1 VPLFAVEEIQIEV
14 AVAVSRSGA
23 GGINIQVFS
32 LDAGVSKEDTQTVRV
47 TLRPLHT
54 GEKWNSGLRTRDP
67 EKYDQI
73 AKESE
78 KILEGLESPD
88 DPMHWPQEP
97 IEK

>member
-32 LDAGVSKEDTQTVRV
+32 LGAGVSKEDTQTVFM
-47 TLRPLHT
+47 TLRPFHT
-54 GEKWNSGLRTRDP
+54 GEKWISGLRTRDP

-78 KILEGLESPD
+78 KILEGLESSD
-88 DPMHWPQEP
+88 DPMHWP
-97 IEK
+97 